1 MLAKRHGSFQA
12 DQLCLP
18 NPTDHFK
25 QTNPACQKPRPVSEK
40 MSKATFRF
48 KEPDVSAGK
57 FFLREMKRGFWL
69 KK

>member
-1 MLAKRHGSFQA
+1 MGEVGNSTPRCG
-12 DQLCLP
+12 
-18 NPTDHFK
+18 
-25 QTNPACQKPRPVSEK
+25 PACQTPHIVSIGAASACQTPRSVSEK

-57 FFLREMKRGFWL
+57 FFSREMKRGFWL